1 MGRPGPARRVDR
13 TKTETVKSTTW
24 RKLLMIDGGGWWG
37 DNTSVL
43 LFDMIKAGSLPPAEP
58 GAYEHIA

>member
-1 MGRPGPARRVDR
+1 
-13 TKTETVKSTTW
+13 
-24 RKLLMIDGGGWWG
+24 MIDGGGWWG